1 MERLLPSDPSHLG
14 GNRLLGRL
22 GAGGMGVVY
31 LARTPAGELAALKVI
46 QPEYAEQPEFRA
58 RFARE
63 VAAARGVAGPWVA
76 RVLAA
81 DPDAPAPWLASAFV
95 PGPSLAEAVATCG
108 ALPPDAVRI
117 LGAVLARAL
126 HAVHSAGLVHRDVK
140 PGNVLLALDGPRLI
154 DFGIARA
161 LDEQTA
167 LTATGLIVGS
177 PGFLSPEQARGQLI
191 TPASDVFSLGC
202 VLAYAATGRPPF
214 GLGDSGALLY
224 RAVHYAPDLHGIAD
238 EPLRAFLESCL
249 AKDPTVRPSAAQADA
264 ALAPGAV
271 GSDIHWLPDAVV
283 RMIADRAAAL
293 LALPGVQATMAD
305 TPHAATM
312 AHTPHAATT
321 AMPSPP
327 GRRRVLSLAAGGAL
341 LAAGAGAGAWA
352 LLGDDTSATGR
363 LTAKRQWLLGIQADL
378 SGPARTTGREQER
391 AARLAVAEHNAR
403 EDKPFELALRVED
416 DGGNLKRARAAARR
430 LSGDRDML
438 AVFGPTGAPTAPVV
452 DLYESAG
459 LPLLAVSE
467 LSIGAMS
474 TALMRTPQHY
484 FRAAPLNSYTAFGV
498 VLALVRQRAGHLGM
512 VIDRAGRISGWE
524 PAQMMHQ
531 PAGIAELR
539 VTHRVVPASIADGT
553 RVVRDLLARGADS
566 VYYSG
571 TPERAAE
578 VAKLLRARRFTGP
591 RFLDPC
597 SAGEAF
603 LAAAGDA
610 AEGWQAVLSCSDP
623 AAPAGRTFAAAYQR
637 RYQDRPGPWAV
648 ETYDAVRL
656 VIDRL
661 TALAGTGARRPSRD
675 DLTDALGKAR
685 YQGIAGTY
693 SFNERRWL
701 NAENVYLYRV
711 RDGRFRYTEPLTVQG
726 V

>member
-63 VAAARGVAGPWVA
+63 VAAARGVQGPWVA

-95 PGPSLAEAVATCG
+95 PGPSLAEAVAICG
-108 ALPPDAVRI
+108 ALPPGAVRI

-126 HAVHSAGLVHRDVK
+126 HAVHGAGLVHRDVK

-154 DFGIARA
+154 DFGIARS
-161 LDEQTA
+161 LGEPTA
-167 LTATGLIVGS
+167 LTATGLVVGS
-177 PGFLSPEQARGQLI
+177 PGFLSPEQARGQLV

-214 GLGDSGALLY
+214 GVGDSGALLY
-224 RAVHYAPDLHGIAD
+224 RAVHDAPDLQGVTD
-238 EPLRAFLESCL
+238 GSLRAFLESCL
-249 AKDPTVRPSAAQADA
+249 AKDPGARPSAGEADT
-264 ALAPGAV
+264 ALAPGGV

-283 RMIADRAAAL
+283 RMIADRAAGL
-293 LALPGVQATMAD
+293 LSLPGVQATMAD
-305 TPHAATM
+305 APHPAPTAGAAG
-312 AHTPHAATT
+312 
-321 AMPSPP
+321 PSAPS
-327 GRRRVLSLAAGGAL
+327 RRRVLSFAAGGAL
-341 LAAGAGAGAWA
+341 LAAGAGTGAWA
-352 LLGDDTSATGR
+352 LLRDDASAGGR
-363 LTAKRQWLLGIQADL
+363 LSAERQWLLGVQADL
-378 SGPARTTGREQER
+378 SGPARTAGREQER

-403 EDKPFELALRVED
+403 KDRPFELHLRVED
-416 DGGNLKRARAAARR
+416 DGGDLKRARAAARR
-430 LSGDRDML
+430 LCEDRDVF

-452 DLYESAG
+452 DLYENAG
-459 LPLLAVSE
+459 LPLMTVSE

-474 TALMRTPQHY
+474 TALTRSPQRY

-498 VLALVRQRAGHLGM
+498 VLALVQQRAGHLGM

-524 PAQMMHQ
+524 PAQMMHE
-531 PAGIAELR
+531 PAGIADLY

-553 RVVRDLLARGADS
+553 PVVQNLLARGADS

-571 TPERAAE
+571 TPERGAE
-578 VAKLLRARRFTGP
+578 IARFLRTRRFTGP

-603 LAAAGDA
+603 LAAAGEA

-623 AAPAGRTFAAAYQR
+623 AASAGRTFTAAYER
-637 RYQDRPGPWAV
+637 RHRTRPGPWAV

-661 TALAGTGARRPSRD
+661 TALAGSGAGRPSRD
-675 DLTDALGKAR
+675 ALTAALGKAT

-693 SFNERRWL
+693 SFNERGWL

-711 RDGRFRYTEPLTVQG
+711 RDGRFRYSRSLTVDG

>member
-46 QPEYAEQPEFRA
+46 QPEYADQPEFRA

-63 VAAARGVAGPWVA
+63 VAAARGVDGPWVA

-81 DPDAPAPWLASAFV
+81 DADAPAPWLASAFV
-95 PGPSLAEAVATCG
+95 PGPSLAEAVAACG
-108 ALPPDAVRI
+108 ALAPQAVRI
-117 LGAVLARAL
+117 LGTVLAQAL
-126 HAVHSAGLVHRDVK
+126 HAVHGARLVHRDVK

-161 LDEQTA
+161 MDERTA
-167 LTATGLIVGS
+167 LTATGLVVGS
-177 PGFLSPEQARGQLI
+177 PGFLSPEQARGQQI

-202 VLAYAATGRPPF
+202 VLAYAATARPPF

-224 RAVHYAPDLHGIAD
+224 RTVHDAPDLQGVAD
-238 EPLRAFLESCL
+238 GPLRAFLERCL
-249 AKDPTVRPSAAQADA
+249 AKDPGARPSAAEAAAVLAD
-264 ALAPGAV
+264 GV
-271 GSDIHWLPDAVV
+271 TGSGTDWLPDAVV
-283 RMIADRAAAL
+283 RMIADRAAGL
-293 LALPGVQATMAD
+293 LALPGVQATEAG
-305 TPHAATM
+305 TPYAA
-312 AHTPHAATT
+312 ARPAA
-321 AMPSPP
+321 P
-327 GRRRVLSLAAGGAL
+327 GRRRVLSWAAGGAL
-341 LAAGAGAGAWA
+341 LAAGAGGGAWA
-352 LLGDDTSATGR
+352 LLHDDAEPAGR
-363 LTAKRQWLLGIQADL
+363 RSRKRQWLLGVQADL
-378 SGPARTTGREQER
+378 SGPGTAVGREQER

-403 EDKPFELALRVED
+403 GDKPFELVLRVED
-416 DGGNLKRARAAARR
+416 DGGDLERARAAARR

-438 AVFGPTGAPTAPVV
+438 AVFGPTGAATAPVV
-452 DLYESAG
+452 DLYEDAG
-459 LPLLAVSE
+459 LPLVAVSE
-467 LSIGAMS
+467 QSIGAMS
-474 TALMRTPQHY
+474 TALMRRPRHY

-498 VLALVRQRAGHLGM
+498 VLALVRQRARHLGM
-512 VIDRAGRISGWE
+512 IIDRAGRISGWE

-531 PAGIAELR
+531 PASLAELS
-539 VTHRVVPASIADGT
+539 VTHKVVPVSVADGT
-553 RVVRDLLARGADS
+553 PAVRDLLGRGADS

-571 TPERAAE
+571 TPERAAD
-578 VAKLLRARRFTGP
+578 VARFLRARRFAGP

-610 AEGWQAVLSCSDP
+610 AEGWQAVVPYSDP
-623 AAPAGRTFAAAYQR
+623 AARAARTFAAVYRR
-637 RYQDRPGPWAV
+637 RYRGGPGPWAV

-656 VIDRL
+656 VVDRL
-661 TALAGTGARRPSRD
+661 TALAGPGARRPSRD
-675 DLTDALGKAR
+675 ALTDALGAAR
-685 YQGIAGTY
+685 YRGIAGTY

-701 NAENVYLYRV
+701 NAENVYLYQV
-711 RDGRFRYTEPLTVQG
+711 RDGRFRYTGPLTVEG

>member
-63 VAAARGVAGPWVA
+63 VAAARGVTGPWVA

-117 LGAVLARAL
+117 LGTVLARAL

-161 LDEQTA
+161 MDEQTA

-191 TPASDVFSLGC
+191 TPASDLFSLGC

-224 RAVHYAPDLHGIAD
+224 RAVHYAPDLHGITD
-238 EPLRAFLESCL
+238 EPLRAFLQHCL
-249 AKDPTVRPSAAQADA
+249 AKDPAARPSAAQADA

-271 GSDIHWLPDAVV
+271 GSDIHWLPDPLV

-305 TPHAATM
+305 TP
-312 AHTPHAATT
+312 PL
-321 AMPSPP
+321 PSPP
-327 GRRRVLSLAAGGAL
+327 GRRRVLTLAAGGAL

-352 LLGDDTSATGR
+352 LLRDDTSAAVR
-363 LTAKRQWLLGIQADL
+363 LSAKRQWLLGLQADL
-378 SGPARTTGREQER
+378 SGPAKTAGREQER

-403 EDKPFELALRVED
+403 KDKPFELALRVED
-416 DGGNLKRARAAARR
+416 DGGNLKRARAAAGR
-430 LSGDRDML
+430 LSENPDTL

-452 DLYESAG
+452 DLYENAG
-459 LPLLAVSE
+459 LPLLAISE

-484 FRAAPLNSYTAFGV
+484 FRAAPLNSYTPFGV
-498 VLALVRQRAGHLGM
+498 VLALVRQRAKHLGM

-524 PAQMMHQ
+524 PAQMMRS
-531 PAGIAELR
+531 PAGIAELP

-553 RVVRDLLARGADS
+553 PVVRDLLAQGADS

-578 VAKLLRARRFTGP
+578 IARFLHARRFTGP

-675 DLTDALGKAR
+675 ALTDALGKAKF
-685 YQGIAGTY
+685 QGIAGTY
-693 SFNERRWL
+693 SFDEHRWL

-711 RDGRFRYTEPLTVQG
+711 RDGRFRYTEPLPVQG

>member
-31 LARTPAGELAALKVI
+31 LARTPAGELAAVKVI
-46 QPEYAEQPEFRA
+46 QPEYAQQPEFRA

-63 VAAARGVAGPWVA
+63 VAAASGVHGPWVA

-95 PGPSLAEAVATCG
+95 PGPSLAEAVATYG
-108 ALPPDAVRI
+108 ALPPGAVRN

-126 HAVHSAGLVHRDVK
+126 HAVHGAGLVHRDVK

-161 LDEQTA
+161 TDDRTA
-167 LTATGLIVGS
+167 LTATGLVVGS
-177 PGFLSPEQARGQLI
+177 PGFLSPEQARGQQV
-191 TPASDVFSLGC
+191 TPASDLFSLGC

-224 RAVHYAPDLHGIAD
+224 RTVHYAPDLHGIDDA
-238 EPLRAFLESCL
+238 PLRAFLESCL
-249 AKDPTVRPSAAQADA
+249 AKDPVARPSAAQADA
-264 ALAPGAV
+264 VLAPGGAA
-271 GSDIHWLPDAVV
+271 SDIHWLPDSVV

-293 LALPGVQATMAD
+293 LALPGVEATLSAPALR
-305 TPHAATM
+305 T
-312 AHTPHAATT
+312 
-321 AMPSPP
+321 P
-327 GRRRVLSLAAGGAL
+327 GRRRALTLAAGAAL
-341 LAAGAGAGAWA
+341 LAAGGGAGAWA
-352 LLGDDTSATGR
+352 LLRDDTDATGR
-363 LTAKRQWLLGIQADL
+363 VSAERQWLLGVQADL
-378 SGPARTTGREQER
+378 SGPAKAAGREQER

-403 EDKPFELALRVED
+403 ADRPFELALRVED

-430 LSGDRDML
+430 LTGDRDMF
-438 AVFGPTGAPTAPVV
+438 AVIGPTAAPTAPVV
-452 DLYESAG
+452 DLYENAG
-459 LPLLAVSE
+459 LPLMAVSE

-474 TALMRTPQHY
+474 TALTRSPQHY

-498 VLALVRQRAGHLGM
+498 VLALTRQRAGHLGM

-524 PAQMMHQ
+524 PAQMMHG

-539 VTHRVVPASIADGT
+539 VTHRVVPASVSDGT
-553 RVVRDLLARGADS
+553 PVLRDLLARGADS

-578 VAKLLRARRFTGP
+578 VARYLHAKRFDGP

-603 LAAAGDA
+603 LAAAGEA
-610 AEGWQAVLSCSDP
+610 AEGWQAVLCCSDP
-623 AAPAGRTFAAAYQR
+623 AADRAFATAYR
-637 RYQDRPGPWAV
+637 RSHGSEPGLWAV

-675 DLTDALGKAR
+675 ALTEALGEADYR
-685 YQGIAGTY
+685 GIAGTY
-693 SFNERRWL
+693 SFDERRWL

-711 RDGRFRYTEPLTVQG
+711 RDGRFRYTEPLTVEG